1 LTLVEPVKS
10 RRFAH
15 KPTLPSAA
23 EAKIMS
29 DQSPTTSN
37 GRISTETKITAI
49 FVILGLIAVVAT
61 TAVTNA
67 QWVHFAVLI
76 GVGVVAPTL
85 INEWRRH

>member
-1 LTLVEPVKS
+1 
-10 RRFAH
+10 
-15 KPTLPSAA
+15 
-23 EAKIMS
+23 MS
-29 DQSPTTSN
+29 DQSSTTSN